1 MIYCLRQKKYTETK
15 NEETIQTKNGR
26 LIMKGICVECGAKKS
41 KFVKSN
47 IGGSFDIHSAI
58 GKLPRPKNG
67 FTPGKYKFMGPYNPL
82 DKQLEYDREGNIT
95 KYHVKPYNEIDAIN
109 AQHDV
114 DYTICGN
121 DTSCK
126 NTADR
131 KMVQSIDNLPYS
143 KVPKWGMFARTAINA
158 KQKLGMGSQS
168 KVVGSKNNRSR
179 RMKF

>member
-95 KYHVKPYNEIDAIN
+95 KYHVKPYNEIDAIS

-114 DYTICGN
+114 DITLSVVMIHHVRIQLIERWFRVLIIYHIVRYRNGVCSLEQQSMQN
-121 DTSCK
+121 R
-126 NTADR
+126 NWVWVHNQR
-131 KMVQSIDNLPYS
+131 LWVQ
-143 KVPKWGMFARTAINA
+143 KTTEAVE
-158 KQKLGMGSQS
+158 
-168 KVVGSKNNRSR
+168 
-179 RMKF
+179 